1 MATEGNTMTN
11 EGLERVVGDL
21 RALSEDMRSL
31 AVLSADGSLRSSS
44 HAPGVD
50 RERAGAMLA
59 ALSNLAERAARENG
73 KSHVSQVRVKT
84 EEGFLLLVALEGGGA
99 LAATTGPEA
108 RVGLVLYDMR
118 NARGEVQKA
127 LGEGR

>member
-1 MATEGNTMTN
+1 
-11 EGLERVVGDL
+11 
-21 RALSEDMRSL
+21 
-31 AVLSADGSLRSSS
+31 
-44 HAPGVD
+44 
-50 RERAGAMLA
+50 MLA